1 VRELRLDGGPA
12 LCVADHFPFPVET
25 HRLEPGETLIA
36 YTDGITE
43 AQDAAGQLF
52 GREGAMKIVG
62 AFATRPLTELVDGL
76 VAAVLAFEAGGEP
89 SDDVTVLA
97 LRRRA

>member
-1 VRELRLDGGPA
+1 MKVL
-12 LCVADHFPFPVET
+12 
-25 HRLEPGETLIA
+25 
-36 YTDGITE
+36 
-43 AQDAAGQLF
+43 AAH
-52 GREGAMKIVG
+52 
-62 AFATRPLTELVDGL
+62 ATRPLAELVDGL